1 MDSLTHAFS
10 VLFLAEPLGC
20 QLAGFGIIGTVLPD
34 MDIFLHPLSRREP
47 RMYIF
52 SHGGITHS
60 IPGAFLL
67 SITGFL
73 VIGLMQ
79 TAGFVSL
86 PAGLEFW
93 ILGLAVI
100 TGGSLLHIGLDYLA
114 YPGIPLFYP
123 FSDRKYTL
131 GVFPGPSLFLT
142 GVSII
147 FLLFLITGVS
157 GMAGISSWGLVFVAY
172 IALNLV
178 KWGIARYKFRNE
190 KVIPTFHPLRWI
202 QVREKDDTY
211 VVGRYSLT
219 RGVYER
225 VEYKKA
231 QGIREEELKTFA
243 DDPEMRRII
252 YFSYFT
258 VAEKDAG
265 VIRISDPLR
274 ISGLIQYPPYFRE
287 ISIKLSA
294 MRD

>member
-10 VLFLAEPLGC
+10 ALFLAYPLGS

-34 MDIFLHPLSRREP
+34 LDIILHPLFRREP

-86 PAGLEFW
+86 PAGPEFW

-114 YPGIPLFYP
+114 YPGIPLFHP

-142 GVSII
+142 GVSSI

-157 GMAGISSWGLVFVAY
+157 GIAGIFSWGMVFAAY

-178 KWGIARYKFRNE
+178 KWGIARYKFGNE
-190 KVIPTFHPLRWI
+190 KVIPTFHPLHWI
-202 QVREKDDTY
+202 LVLEKDDTY
-211 VVGRYSLT
+211 VVCRYSLL
-219 RGVYER
+219 RGVYESI
-225 VEYKKA
+225 EYEKLR
-231 QGIREEELKTFA
+231 GMEEEELESFA
-243 DDPEMRRII
+243 DDPEMRRIN

-258 VAEKDAG
+258 VAEKNADS
-265 VIRISDPLR
+265 IRISDPLR
-274 ISGLIQYPPYFRE
+274 FSGIIQYPPHFSE
-287 ISIKLSA
+287 IFIRLSA
-294 MRD
+294 MRN